1 MVKGDDVR
9 RRKQNKERRK
19 KFHKD
24 SDSSSAVSA
33 RVAALIAA
41 KKRRK
46 SGKRRQCEGMCF
58 SLPTLEDPFNDK
70 QGKKDATT
78 NKAKK
83 TKVSR
88 ELLKTNGHIQKER
101 PLGYQKSMDKLLSKQ
116 SKMVKSGND
125 QHLMVP
131 CDKIKSVNIA
141 KTGKETQTLKNPV
154 ALSKFLLLCLQSIRD
169 SLLGDRELDTE
180 QQNTI
185 VADKWGVQF
194 WMSYLAGKDVLD
206 TSGTNPSVQQ
216 IAWVVSVAADAISSK
231 DEQDGSFTNPALVY
245 LVPSQKDA
253 TKVRSVCKPLKAFGI
268 HTVSLHPGATVD
280 HQIHGL
286 KSCEPEFIVAT
297 PERLLELVS
306 LEAIDLSGVS
316 LLVVD
321 GLAEICETGSLN
333 VLTRVRQ
340 SLSENSRMVVF
351 QGPSG
356 GFSIES
362 VWTILQEPI
371 ARISLSNAAK
381 I

>member
-1 MVKGDDVR
+1 MAKGDDVR
-9 RRKQNKERRK
+9 RRKQNKEKRK
-19 KFHKD
+19 KLNKN
-24 SDSSSAVSA
+24 SDSSSAVSS

-46 SGKRRQCEGMCF
+46 SGKRRRCEGMCF
-58 SLPTLEDPFNDK
+58 SLPTPEDPYNDK
-70 QGKKDATT
+70 QGKKDVTT

-88 ELLKTNGHIQKER
+88 EPVKTNGHVQKER
-101 PLGYQKSMDKLLSKQ
+101 PLHDKKSMDELISKEA
-116 SKMVKSGND
+116 KMVKSGND
-125 QHLMVP
+125 QHFMVP
-131 CDKIKSVNIA
+131 CDKIKSVKIA
-141 KTGKETQTLKNPV
+141 KTGKETQTPKNPV
-154 ALSKFLLLCLQSIRD
+154 APSKFLLLCLKSIRD
-169 SLLGDRELDTE
+169 SLLGDSEVGAE
-180 QQNTI
+180 QENTI

-194 WMSYLAGKDVLD
+194 WKSYLAGKDVLD
-206 TSGTNPSVQQ
+206 TSGTNPTVQQ
-216 IAWVVSVAADAISSK
+216 IAWVTSVAADAISSK
-231 DEQDGSFTNPALVY
+231 DEQDGSFMNPALIY

-333 VLTRVRQ
+333 VLTHVRQ
-340 SLSENSRMVVF
+340 SLSKNSRTVVF

-362 VWTILQEPI
+362 VRSILQEPI
-371 ARISLSNAAK
+371 ARTSLSNASK
-381 I
+381 N